1 VASASTAPGPPRRHA
16 YEEQAAVFTDPICRF
31 AAASMQLRTDGSRRP
46 FAYAATQ
53 RHSEAD
59 MAPAPNQ
66 THQHRPIFRGF
77 DQSVTQMLGADMRLL
92 YGMLVP
98 ILMIVGLVILLTQYP
113 ATWLVGAIVIL
124 EIGGLA
130 LVVTAILEMMSD
142 DENDQGQRWS

>member
-1 VASASTAPGPPRRHA
+1 
-16 YEEQAAVFTDPICRF
+16 
-31 AAASMQLRTDGSRRP
+31 
-46 FAYAATQ
+46 
-53 RHSEAD
+53 

-77 DQSVTQMLGADMRLL
+77 DESVTQMLGTDMRLL

-98 ILMIVGLVILLTQYP
+98 ILMIVGLVIMLTQYP
-113 ATWLVGAIVIL
+113 ATWLVGAIVIV

-142 DENDQGQRWS
+142 DESDQGQRLS

>member
-1 VASASTAPGPPRRHA
+1 M
-16 YEEQAAVFTDPICRF
+16 EEQAAVFTDPICRF

-46 FAYAATQ
+46 FAYVATQ
-53 RHSEAD
+53 QHSEAY

-77 DQSVTQMLGADMRLL
+77 DESVTQMLGTDMRLL

-98 ILMIVGLVILLTQYP
+98 ILMIVGLVIMLTQYP

-130 LVVTAILEMMSD
+130 LVLTAILEMMSD
-142 DENDQGQRWS
+142 DENDQGQRLS